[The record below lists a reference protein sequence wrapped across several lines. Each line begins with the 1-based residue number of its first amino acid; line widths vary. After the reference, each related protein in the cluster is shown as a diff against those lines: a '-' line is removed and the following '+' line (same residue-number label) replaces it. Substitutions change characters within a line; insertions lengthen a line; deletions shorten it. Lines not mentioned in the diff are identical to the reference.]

1 MEVKAIP
8 QPIPREF
15 YHKPTLSVARE
26 LLGKYLY
33 RKYESRYLVGMIVE
47 VEAYIGQTD
56 PACHAAVGKTTRNA
70 VMFGP
75 PGYAYVYFIYGVHY
89 CLNVVT
95 EGEDFPAAVLIRAL
109 EPVQGIEVMKKL
121 RNTSDVRNLTNGPGK
136 LCQALGID
144 RQLNG
149 ADLCG
154 EELFI
159 TEGKTVAVSGIVQTP
174 RIGIRVGTEHHW
186 RFYIKDNPHVSRR

>member
-1 MEVKAIP
+1 MRIFS

-15 YHKPTLSVARE
+15 YNRPTLIVARE

-33 RKYESRYLVGMIVE
+33 RKYQSSYLVGKIVE

-56 PACHAAVGKTTRNA
+56 PACHAAVGKTARNA

-95 EGEDFPAAVLIRAL
+95 EAEGFPAAVLIRAL
-109 EPVQGIEVMKKL
+109 EPVQGIEIMKKL
-121 RNTSDVRNLTNGPGK
+121 RKIDVVENLTNGPGK
-136 LCQALGID
+136 LCQALAID
-144 RQLNG
+144 RRLNG

-154 EELFI
+154 NELFI
-159 TEGKTVAVSGIVQTP
+159 SEGEPVAESQIARSP

-186 RFYIKDNPHVSRR
+186 RFYLKDNPFVSK